1 MIINKLAQ
9 LSAGRVVLALGLLA
23 LAGPTRGQELEL
35 VDPDLEVTT
44 FSTTPT
50 FGIALPGLD
59 ASDFPGFIY
68 SLSRTESPRANEF
81 AAFDANGSELF
92 RRVIDVDAAAL
103 AMGEHAYAG
112 RLFANDFAL
121 PYDQTDGVY
130 EVFPDGSVNL
140 FSELGG
146 GNPDA
151 HGIAFGTGALR
162 DDMFVANPTGG
173 TANPDANLSIARIGS
188 DGAVLGALV
197 TDPDGPYYVA
207 FPPTGPAGPYG
218 DYLYYTLLASNEL
231 MRVDAAGNPEVFAS
245 FETDERPITLVF
257 GRGGA
262 PGDDL
267 YVVTNHPAGFASRRL
282 ARVLPD
288 GSIETVGFGLR
299 GFRLA
304 VDPDGGD
311 LFLANEGGGILRI
324 SDNPCVGAGD
334 AGKLRF
340 TSPSLSVPEG
350 QGTLS
355 VEVERICGST
365 GVVSVDYVLVAGTA
379 VPAADYLHPPGS
391 TTPQTDGGMLEF
403 ADGIVSQAIAL
414 EIVDNDVIEGDR
426 TLAISL
432 ADPTGGAELAS
443 PGNFAI
449 TIVDDDAGADLAVTG
464 IDFLEVSSPIT
475 PFTGLSSGFN
485 ELRYRYRVFA
495 TVRNNGPAAI
505 SNFSFEMGI
514 PKEHLAGYGQ
524 APGST
529 CSILTVDPPDPV
541 EVHLS
546 CTGLALGPGESIQL
560 PPHGSP
566 LYVGYASTVP
576 ASRAFTYYAGVRSLG
591 ASVVDPDPSNDV
603 LGEDLIPR
611 TSSGGGGAASPLWLA
626 ALLLGLSM
634 TGPLAR
640 RRAGPGRAM
649 TRAGLGRRV
658 SGLPTQ
664 RMCRTWI

>member
-1 MIINKLAQ
+1 MNINKLAQ
-9 LSAGRVVLALGLLA
+9 LSAGRAVLVLGLLA

-35 VDPDLEVTT
+35 LDPDLGVTI

-50 FGIALPGLD
+50 VGIVLPGQD
-59 ASDFPGFIY
+59 ATEFPGFIY
-68 SLSRTESPRANEF
+68 SLSRTESPRINEF

-92 RRVIDVDAAAL
+92 RRVINVDAAAL
-103 AMGEHAYAG
+103 AMGERAYAG

-121 PYDQTDGVY
+121 PYEETDGVY

-151 HGIAFGTGALR
+151 HGIAFGTGAFG
-162 DDMFVANPTGG
+162 DDILVANPTSGA
-173 TANPDANLSIARIGS
+173 ANPDANLSIVRIGS
-188 DGAVLGALV
+188 DGALLGALV

-207 FPPTGPAGPYG
+207 FPPTGGAGPYG
-218 DYLYYTLLASNEL
+218 DYLYYTLLASNDL
-231 MRVDAAGNPEVFAS
+231 MRVDAAGNAEVFAS
-245 FETDERPITLVF
+245 FEPDERPITLVF

-262 PGDDL
+262 LGDGL
-267 YVVTNHPAGFASRRL
+267 YVVTNHPDGFASRRL
-282 ARVLPD
+282 VRVLPD

-324 SDNPCVGAGD
+324 SANPCLGAGD
-334 AGKLRF
+334 AGRLRF
-340 TSPSLSVPEG
+340 TGPSRSVSEG
-350 QGTLS
+350 EGTLS
-355 VEVERICGST
+355 IEVERICGST
-365 GVVSVDYVLVAGTA
+365 GAVSVDYLLVAGTA
-379 VPAADYLHPPGS
+379 VPVADYLHPPGV

-403 ADGIVSQAIAL
+403 ADGVVSQTIAL

-485 ELRYRYRVFA
+485 DLRYRYRVLA

-546 CTGLALGPGESIQL
+546 CTGLELGPGESIQL
-560 PPHGSP
+560 PPVSSP
-566 LYVGYASTVP
+566 LFVGYASTVP
-576 ASRAFTYYAGVRSLG
+576 ANRSFTYYAGVRSLG
-591 ASVVDPDPSNDV
+591 ASVMDPDPSNDV
-603 LGEDLIPR
+603 LGVDLVPR
-611 TSSGGGGAASPLWLA
+611 TSSGGGGSAAPLWLV
-626 ALLLGLSM
+626 ALLLGLFVM
-634 TGPLAR
+634 GLMAR
-640 RRAGPGRAM
+640 RRGNPPRAM
-649 TRAGLGRRV
+649 TRA
-658 SGLPTQ
+658 T
-664 RMCRTWI
+664 